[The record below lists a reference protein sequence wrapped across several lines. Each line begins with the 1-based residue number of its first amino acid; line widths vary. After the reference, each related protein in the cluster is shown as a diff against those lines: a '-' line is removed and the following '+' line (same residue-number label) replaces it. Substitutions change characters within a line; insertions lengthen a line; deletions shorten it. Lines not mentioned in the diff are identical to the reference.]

1 MSKNLIKKA
10 HKFQPWD
17 YGFNLEL
24 EQEMLRDMYAFW
36 SSDKPISVGSER
48 VAREINLA
56 INLLDIILENNHSY
70 DVFTD
75 KSLKYVNIRNS
86 LRFTPLKGLCGN
98 DLVFKD
104 IVRQEKAWYL
114 YNKLRYYRMR
124 TWWD

>member
-1 MSKNLIKKA
+1 MSKNLTKKA

-36 SSDKPISVGSER
+36 SSDKPVVVGAER

-56 INLLDIILENNHSY
+56 INLLDIILENDNSY
-70 DVFTD
+70 DFLAD
-75 KSLKYVNIRNS
+75 KPLKYVNIRNS
-86 LRFTPLKGLCGN
+86 LRFITFNSLGDN
-98 DLVFKD
+98 DFVFKE